1 MDLVLPY
8 QPLLGE
14 GFNKGDYSFLFISQ
28 HSLSVCFYSVQLA
41 RRVLHLEKINVSLK
55 TEQENKQE
63 AFSKL
68 QDKVT
73 YCKSPAS
80 YVTPS
85 PLPGEEPGVAVG
97 AE

>member
-1 MDLVLPY
+1 MIN
-8 QPLLGE
+8 G
-14 GFNKGDYSFLFISQ
+14 FLFSSQ

-41 RRVLHLEKINVSLK
+41 RRVLHLEKVNVSLK
-55 TEQENKQE
+55 IEQENKQE
-63 AFSKL
+63 ALSKL

-73 YCKSPAS
+73 YCNSPAS
-80 YVTPS
+80 YMYITPS